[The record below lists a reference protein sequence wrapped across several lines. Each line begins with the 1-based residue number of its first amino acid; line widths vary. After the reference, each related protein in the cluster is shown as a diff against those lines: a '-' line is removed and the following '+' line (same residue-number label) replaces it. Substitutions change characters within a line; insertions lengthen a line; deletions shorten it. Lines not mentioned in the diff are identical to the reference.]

1 MDCKVYRKEE
11 VLQPSG
17 SEWVFVP
24 NIIDF
29 EPVIEERD
37 GKEVIMGVKELED
50 ASKDLTEQECSLATI
65 FQRGLDPLDKEDG
78 IQWSEALLGE
88 VTAIQLIEEITEAVA
103 RVTTSVEVVFDTV
116 EDANGNSFLT
126 YTLHEVA

>member
-1 MDCKVYRKEE
+1 MYKKEE
-11 VLQPSG
+11 VLQPKG

-24 NIIDF
+24 NTIDA
-29 EPVIEERD
+29 EPAITVKD
-37 GKEVIMGVKELED
+37 GKEIITGLAELED
-50 ASKDLTEQECSLATI
+50 DTKDLTEQECALATI

-88 VTAIQLIEEITEAVA
+88 VTAIQLIEEITEAVS